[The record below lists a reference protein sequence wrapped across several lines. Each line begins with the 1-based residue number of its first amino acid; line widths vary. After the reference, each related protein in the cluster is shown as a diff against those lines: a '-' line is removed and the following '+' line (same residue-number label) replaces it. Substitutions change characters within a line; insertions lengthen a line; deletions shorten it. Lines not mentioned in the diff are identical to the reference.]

1 MNEASA
7 VIVQTAIRK
16 GEKKLIFENDS
27 DGLANWNPGFGVFDS
42 VIW

>member
-16 GEKKLIFENDS
+16 GEKKINIWKHS
-27 DGLANWNPGFGVFDS
+27 DGSANWNPGFGVFES